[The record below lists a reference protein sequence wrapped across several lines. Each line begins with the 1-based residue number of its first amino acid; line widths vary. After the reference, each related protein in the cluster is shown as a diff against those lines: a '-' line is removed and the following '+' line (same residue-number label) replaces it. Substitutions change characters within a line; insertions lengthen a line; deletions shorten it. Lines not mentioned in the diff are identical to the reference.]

1 MFFLHQDVH
10 LLFAICYLV
19 KIHNSNASFTSSK
32 DHNFE
37 GHWLKAEQF
46 AGHQIIKRSNYLK
59 DLNVYLTSCII
70 DIVIE
75 CFRFVHF
82 FSKLCFEDLFT
93 PTHRALVGTFLTTTW
108 RRVFGDRRWRWTVM
122 ACSMA
127 YGGGIKGQLGRKKVN
142 PTFWGQLPQVRIC
155 KAIVD

>member
-1 MFFLHQDVH
+1 MVVSFN
-10 LLFAICYLV
+10 LLNKKCPPAIF
-19 KIHNSNASFTSSK
+19 HNSNGLKPPTASFTSSK
-32 DHNFE
+32 DHNCE

-46 AGHQIIKRSNYLK
+46 AGHQIRKRSNYLK

-93 PTHRALVGTFLTTTW
+93 PTHRALVGTF
-108 RRVFGDRRWRWTVM
+108 
-122 ACSMA
+122 
-127 YGGGIKGQLGRKKVN
+127 
-142 PTFWGQLPQVRIC
+142 
-155 KAIVD
+155 